1 MVVVLLTGVKRI
13 SCCPSFGTGRMQCCL
28 CSEKQKVGRDVVENL
43 KDWQSLDLD
52 PHVQAV

>member
-13 SCCPSFGTGRMQCCL
+13 SCCLSFGTGRMQCCL
-28 CSEKQKVGRDVVENL
+28 CSEKQKVERDVENL

-52 PHVQAV
+52 PRVQAV